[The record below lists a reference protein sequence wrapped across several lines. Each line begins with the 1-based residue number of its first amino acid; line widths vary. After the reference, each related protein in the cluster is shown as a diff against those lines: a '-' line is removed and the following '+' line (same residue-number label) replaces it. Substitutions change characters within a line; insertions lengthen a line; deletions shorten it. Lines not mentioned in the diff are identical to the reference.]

1 MTTPSSSASMG
12 RFIVLE
18 GIDGA
23 GTTTQTERLIEAL
36 RARDLRPLATR
47 EPTNGPI
54 GTMIRQVLT
63 GRIVVADALGPRAP
77 DWTTMALL
85 FAADRMDHLDA
96 EILPAIRSGHIVVSD
111 RFDHSSVAYQ
121 SASAQDPTAVSWIQQ
136 LNSRARRPDLTIVL
150 DVPEDVA
157 AERRARRGLRAEL
170 YEQSAFQQRLAAF
183 YRELE
188 RHFPGETIVHID
200 GTQSPEAVHAEI
212 VAHVTSVLDR

>member
-1 MTTPSSSASMG
+1 MTTRDRTTPG

-23 GTTTQTERLIEAL
+23 GTTTQTERLVDVL
-36 RARDLRPLATR
+36 RSRGLRSITTR

-63 GRIVVADALGPRAP
+63 GRIVVADDRGPRAP

-96 EILPAIRSGHIVVSD
+96 EILPALRQGQVVVSD

-121 SASAQDPTAVSWIQQ
+121 SASAQDPTAVSWILQ
-136 LNSRARRPDLTIVL
+136 LNARARRPDLTIVL

-157 AERRARRGLRAEL
+157 AERRARRGARAEL

-188 RHFPGETIVHID
+188 RHFPGERIAHID
-200 GTQSPEAVHAEI
+200 GRSDPDTVHRAILAE
-212 VAHVTSVLDR
+212 VDPLLAQ